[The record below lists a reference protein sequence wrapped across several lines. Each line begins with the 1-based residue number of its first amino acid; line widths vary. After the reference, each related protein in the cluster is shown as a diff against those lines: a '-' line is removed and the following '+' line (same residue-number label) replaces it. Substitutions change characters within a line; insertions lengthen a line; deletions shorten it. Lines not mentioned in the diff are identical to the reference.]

1 MHLNPLY
8 DQKTGLGQP
17 TQFWKKFKTR
27 GKAVSDGSNQSQ
39 NVTGYEI
46 VSFDKIRSRDGALE
60 HFEFFLWNFIF
71 SG

>member
-1 MHLNPLY
+1 M
-8 DQKTGLGQP
+8 T
-17 TQFWKKFKTR
+17 KKLISVNLRNFEKNFKTR

-60 HFEFFLWNFIF
+60 HFEFFFMKFYL
-71 SG
+71 